1 MENVNRNSFACYWK
15 GNTIVGKYN
24 LNGKVSDAQTVT
36 ETGPDGT
43 SRTGCRFDPPT
54 NAKNFVATIVGGGGG
69 GAFFGKGNDVD
80 TLMAKVTI
88 GLGTAFGIITLAL
101 AKING

>member
-1 MENVNRNSFACYWK
+1 MIATVLMVLDVIVCIALIASVLMQSGK
-15 GNTIVGKYN
+15 GSG
-24 LNGKVSDAQTVT
+24 LSDA
-36 ETGPDGT
+36 
-43 SRTGCRFDPPT
+43 F
-54 NAKNFVATIVGGGGG
+54 GGG
-69 GAFFGKGNDVD
+69 GKGNDVD

>member
-1 MENVNRNSFACYWK
+1 MIATVLMVLDVIVCIALIASVLMQSGK
-15 GNTIVGKYN
+15 GSG
-24 LNGKVSDAQTVT
+24 LSDA
-36 ETGPDGT
+36 
-43 SRTGCRFDPPT
+43 F
-54 NAKNFVATIVGGGGG
+54 GGGGG
-69 GAFFGKGNDVD
+69 GGFFGQGNGVG

>member
-1 MENVNRNSFACYWK
+1 MIATVLMVLDVIVCIALIASVLMQSGK
-15 GNTIVGKYN
+15 GSG
-24 LNGKVSDAQTVT
+24 LSDA
-36 ETGPDGT
+36 
-43 SRTGCRFDPPT
+43 F
-54 NAKNFVATIVGGGGG
+54 GGGGG
-69 GAFFGKGNDVD
+69 AAFFGKGNDVD

>member
-1 MENVNRNSFACYWK
+1 MIATVLMVLDVIVCIALIASVLMQSGK
-15 GNTIVGKYN
+15 GSG
-24 LNGKVSDAQTVT
+24 LSDAF
-36 ETGPDGT
+36 GG
-43 SRTGCRFDPPT
+43 
-54 NAKNFVATIVGGGGG
+54 GGGGG

>member
-1 MENVNRNSFACYWK
+1 MIATVLMVLDVIVCIALIASVLMQSGK
-15 GNTIVGKYN
+15 GSG
-24 LNGKVSDAQTVT
+24 LSDA
-36 ETGPDGT
+36 
-43 SRTGCRFDPPT
+43 F
-54 NAKNFVATIVGGGGG
+54 GGSGG

>member
-1 MENVNRNSFACYWK
+1 MIATVLMVLDVIVCIALIASVLMQSGK
-15 GNTIVGKYN
+15 GSG
-24 LNGKVSDAQTVT
+24 LSDA
-36 ETGPDGT
+36 
-43 SRTGCRFDPPT
+43 F
-54 NAKNFVATIVGGGGG
+54 GGGGG
-69 GAFFGKGNDVD
+69 GAFFGKGND

>member
-1 MENVNRNSFACYWK
+1 MIATVLMVLDVIVCIALIASVLMQSGK
-15 GNTIVGKYN
+15 GSG
-24 LNGKVSDAQTVT
+24 LSDA
-36 ETGPDGT
+36 
-43 SRTGCRFDPPT
+43 F
-54 NAKNFVATIVGGGGG
+54 GGDGG

>member
-1 MENVNRNSFACYWK
+1 MR
-15 GNTIVGKYN
+15 
-24 LNGKVSDAQTVT
+24 
-36 ETGPDGT
+36 
-43 SRTGCRFDPPT
+43 
-54 NAKNFVATIVGGGGG
+54 GGGGG

>member
-1 MENVNRNSFACYWK
+1 MIATVLMVLDVIVCIALIASVLMQSGK
-15 GNTIVGKYN
+15 GSG
-24 LNGKVSDAQTVT
+24 LSDAF
-36 ETGPDGT
+36 G
-43 SRTGCRFDPPT
+43 
-54 NAKNFVATIVGGGGG
+54 GGGGG

>member
-1 MENVNRNSFACYWK
+1 MIATVLMVLDVIVCIALIASVLMQSGK
-15 GNTIVGKYN
+15 GSG
-24 LNGKVSDAQTVT
+24 LSDA
-36 ETGPDGT
+36 
-43 SRTGCRFDPPT
+43 F
-54 NAKNFVATIVGGGGG
+54 GG

>member
-1 MENVNRNSFACYWK
+1 MIATVLMVLDVIVCIALIASVLMQSGK
-15 GNTIVGKYN
+15 GSG
-24 LNGKVSDAQTVT
+24 LSDA
-36 ETGPDGT
+36 
-43 SRTGCRFDPPT
+43 F
-54 NAKNFVATIVGGGGG
+54 GGGGG
-69 GAFFGKGNDVD
+69 GAFFGKGKDVD

>member
-1 MENVNRNSFACYWK
+1 MIATVLMVLDVIVCIALIASVLMQSGK
-15 GNTIVGKYN
+15 GSG
-24 LNGKVSDAQTVT
+24 LSDA
-36 ETGPDGT
+36 
-43 SRTGCRFDPPT
+43 F
-54 NAKNFVATIVGGGGG
+54 GGGGG
-69 GAFFGKGNDVD
+69 GGFFSKGNDVD

>member
-1 MENVNRNSFACYWK
+1 MIATVLMVLDVIVCIALIASVLMQSGK
-15 GNTIVGKYN
+15 GSG
-24 LNGKVSDAQTVT
+24 LSDA
-36 ETGPDGT
+36 
-43 SRTGCRFDPPT
+43 F
-54 NAKNFVATIVGGGGG
+54 GGGGG
-69 GAFFGKGNDVD
+69 GAFFGNGNDVD